1 VRTTLTGVV
10 VLLCSTVLALSSC
23 ASGTTDDAGGA
34 RPAATS
40 SSATTSSATS
50 SAAGST
56 PATGTTSAPSAA
68 PGAYLTRG
76 EYQDQMAA
84 RGDTAVVLFFH
95 ASWCPDCR
103 ATEAAIDESGVPDGL
118 TVVKVDFDS
127 ETELRR
133 QYGVTQQHT
142 FVQVDADGAEI
153 RKWTGS
159 ADGEAILAETA

>member
-1 VRTTLTGVV
+1 MRTTRTGFVVALLTTVV
-10 VLLCSTVLALSSC
+10 ALSSC
-23 ASGTTDDAGGA
+23 ASATPADEAA
-34 RPAATS
+34 PRPSTS
-40 SSATTSSATS
+40 STSTGPSSSGPSATG
-50 SAAGST
+50 SAAGSDA
-56 PATGTTSAPSAA
+56 PATTSA
-68 PGAYLTRG
+68 PGAYLTRA
-76 EYQDQMAA
+76 EYQDEMAD
-84 RGDTAVVLFFH
+84 RSGTAVVLFFH

-103 ATEAAIDESGVPDGL
+103 ATEAAIDASGVPDGL

-142 FVQVDADGAEI
+142 FVQIGSDGGEI